1 MQIDDLT
8 AGLSLNFLI
17 HLNTEQLQ
25 FESKILEVYPRRHT
39 LLAEG
44 VFTDDKIISFRGKGL
59 VVDLIVTFPEEKPQ
73 LFKNVTTNVV
83 KRADGT
89 LCYTVFSVAGSKT
102 YNRRQSYRCY
112 VGIETA
118 VQCGLNRAAHDV
130 IIKDISYNGFSVV
143 SKEDLKLEVNQTV
156 HAVLN
161 DHMDETAENFNF
173 HLYGLVARIQE
184 LENGLFLYGCRLNN
198 PVPGLE
204 QYIIKKERAVLR
216 KRQSSSTQLFRITQK
231 TAAPYGA
238 TVFVFKGLSLNSDV
252 FIGLYR
258 RLCFLLRNIQ
268 GQNTMF
274 ELTLN
279 ILLGQIVTN
288 IEATLA
294 GTCITFLADVLAGF
308 LLLFILI
315 QTLGSLDG
323 QITILQRYLDLI
335 FLEAGQINDQLIV
348 VIGLLDIGLHYIMC
362 MSAIQFLLY
371 LILCSVVKER
381 YIIKKVIK

>member
-8 AGLSLNFLI
+8 AGLSLSFLI
-17 HLNTEQLQ
+17 NLNTEQLQ

-39 LLAEG
+39 LLAQG

-59 VVDLIVTFPEEKPQ
+59 IVDLIVTLPEDKPQ

-83 KRADGT
+83 KLSDGT
-89 LCYTVFSVAGSKT
+89 LCYTVSSIAGSKT
-102 YNRRQSYRCY
+102 HNRRQSYRCY
-112 VGIETA
+112 IGIETA
-118 VQCGLNRAAHDV
+118 VQCGLNRAAHDA

-216 KRQSSSTQLFRITQK
+216 KRQSS
-231 TAAPYGA
+231 
-238 TVFVFKGLSLNSDV
+238 
-252 FIGLYR
+252 
-258 RLCFLLRNIQ
+258 
-268 GQNTMF
+268 
-274 ELTLN
+274 
-279 ILLGQIVTN
+279 
-288 IEATLA
+288 
-294 GTCITFLADVLAGF
+294 
-308 LLLFILI
+308 
-315 QTLGSLDG
+315 
-323 QITILQRYLDLI
+323 
-335 FLEAGQINDQLIV
+335 
-348 VIGLLDIGLHYIMC
+348 
-362 MSAIQFLLY
+362 
-371 LILCSVVKER
+371 
-381 YIIKKVIK
+381 

>member
-184 LENGLFLYGCRLNN
+184 LENGLPSQQSGSGTGTIYYKKRTGCLTEKTVILRFYATISYNAKNRCPLRGN
-198 PVPGLE
+198 GFCI
-204 QYIIKKERAVLR
+204 QRIIP
-216 KRQSSSTQLFRITQK
+216 Q
-231 TAAPYGA
+231 
-238 TVFVFKGLSLNSDV
+238 
-252 FIGLYR
+252 
-258 RLCFLLRNIQ
+258 
-268 GQNTMF
+268 
-274 ELTLN
+274 
-279 ILLGQIVTN
+279 
-288 IEATLA
+288 
-294 GTCITFLADVLAGF
+294 
-308 LLLFILI
+308 
-315 QTLGSLDG
+315 
-323 QITILQRYLDLI
+323 
-335 FLEAGQINDQLIV
+335 
-348 VIGLLDIGLHYIMC
+348 
-362 MSAIQFLLY
+362 
-371 LILCSVVKER
+371 
-381 YIIKKVIK
+381 

>member
-8 AGLSLNFLI
+8 AGLSLSFLI
-17 HLNTEQLQ
+17 NLNTEQLQ

-39 LLAEG
+39 LLAQG

-59 VVDLIVTFPEEKPQ
+59 VVDLIVTLPEDKPQ

-83 KRADGT
+83 KLSDGT
-89 LCYTVFSVAGSKT
+89 LCYTVSSIAGSKT

-118 VQCGLNRAAHDV
+118 VQCGLNRAAHDA

-184 LENGLFLYGCRLNN
+184 LENGLFLYGCRLSN

-216 KRQSSSTQLFRITQK
+216 KRQSSLDSTQLFRITQK
-231 TAAPYGA
+231 PLPLTGQRFLYSKDYPSIAMYLLVSTAGFASFLGTFRVRIPC
-238 TVFVFKGLSLNSDV
+238 LNSP
-252 FIGLYR
+252 
-258 RLCFLLRNIQ
+258 
-268 GQNTMF
+268 
-274 ELTLN
+274 
-279 ILLGQIVTN
+279 
-288 IEATLA
+288 
-294 GTCITFLADVLAGF
+294 
-308 LLLFILI
+308 LI
-315 QTLGSLDG
+315 S
-323 QITILQRYLDLI
+323 
-335 FLEAGQINDQLIV
+335 
-348 VIGLLDIGLHYIMC
+348 
-362 MSAIQFLLY
+362 S
-371 LILCSVVKER
+371 
-381 YIIKKVIK
+381 

>member
-8 AGLSLNFLI
+8 AGLSLSFLI
-17 HLNTEQLQ
+17 NLNTEQLQ

-89 LCYTVFSVAGSKT
+89 LCYTVFSVAGSKA

-118 VQCGLNRAAHDV
+118 VQCGLNRAAHDA

-161 DHMDETAENFNF
+161 DHMKPPKTSTSISMDW
-173 HLYGLVARIQE
+173 L
-184 LENGLFLYGCRLNN
+184 NGYRNWKTGCF
-198 PVPGLE
+198 
-204 QYIIKKERAVLR
+204 
-216 KRQSSSTQLFRITQK
+216 S
-231 TAAPYGA
+231 TAAVS
-238 TVFVFKGLSLNSDV
+238 TIRFRDWN
-252 FIGLYR
+252 
-258 RLCFLLRNIQ
+258 
-268 GQNTMF
+268 
-274 ELTLN
+274 N
-279 ILLGQIVTN
+279 IL
-288 IEATLA
+288 
-294 GTCITFLADVLAGF
+294 
-308 LLLFILI
+308 
-315 QTLGSLDG
+315 
-323 QITILQRYLDLI
+323 
-335 FLEAGQINDQLIV
+335 
-348 VIGLLDIGLHYIMC
+348 
-362 MSAIQFLLY
+362 
-371 LILCSVVKER
+371 
-381 YIIKKVIK
+381 